1 MINQKTTMGLKNKF
15 SFILLLLI
23 FPLVSNAQKDTTV
36 VLNFSTFLQI
46 VKLHHP
52 LIKQADLI
60 TKSAKANTLLA
71 RGNFDPKV
79 FYEFNNKFFE
89 SKNYYEF
96 QNAGFKIPTWY
107 GIELKGGIEQNQGI
121 NLNPESI
128 TPSEGLAYT
137 QISIP
142 LLQGLIIDERRSV
155 LKQAKLFQIQSNY
168 DKTIAI
174 NEILYKA
181 GKAYWEWQL
190 SYNNLQVHQSAVTL
204 SKERFEAVKRTSVL
218 GDRPAIDTVE
228 AIIQLQDRILT
239 LQQSQIDFRTKS
251 LLLSNFLWLE
261 NDIPIELTNNT
272 IPDVVNISENNFY
285 ASVSSIDSMI
295 NNHPTLKIYDLKLK
309 QLDIEKEFKKDKLK
323 PNLNVNYNPLFNAN
337 NFNASFQNNYKWGV
351 SLGFPIFLRKERGD
365 LQLTKLKIEN
375 TSFDIL
381 NKRNEIRNK
390 INASINELNTY
401 KNQVEI
407 YSNNAKNYEKL
418 WLSEKRLF
426 DSGES
431 SLFMINSREQSYI
444 NAQIKL
450 NEILNKNKKTSLEIE
465 YSYGVLNTIY

>member
-1 MINQKTTMGLKNKF
+1 MKLKNKF
-15 SFILLLLI
+15 YFILLFLL
-23 FPLVSNAQKDTTV
+23 FPVISIAQSDSSV
-36 VLNFSTFLQI
+36 RLNFSTFLQL

-79 FYEFNNKFFE
+79 FYEFNNKFFD

-107 GIELKGGIEQNQGI
+107 GIELKGGIEQNQGV
-121 NLNPESI
+121 NLNPENI
-128 TPSEGLAYT
+128 TPTDGLAYT
-137 QISIP
+137 QISVP
-142 LLQGLIIDERRSV
+142 LLQGLIIDERRSI
-155 LKQAKLFQIQSNY
+155 LKQAKIFQLQSDF

-174 NEILYKA
+174 NDILYKA

-190 SYNNLQVHQSAVTL
+190 AYNNLQVHQTAVKL
-204 SKERFEAVKRTSVL
+204 SKDRFEAIKKTSSL
-218 GDRPAIDTVE
+218 GDRPSIDTVE

-239 LQQSQIDFRTKS
+239 LQQSQVDFRTKS

-261 NDIPIELTNNT
+261 NDIPVELKENT
-272 IPDVVNISENNFY
+272 IPDLINLTESEFITSIN
-285 ASVSSIDSMI
+285 SIDSMI

-309 QLDIEKEFKKDKLK
+309 QLDIEKKFKQDKLK
-323 PNLNVNYNPLFNAN
+323 PNLNVNYNPLFNTN
-337 NFNASFQNNYKWGV
+337 NFSTNFQNNYKWGV
-351 SLGFPIFLRKERGD
+351 SLGFPIFLRKERAD
-365 LQLTKLKIEN
+365 VQQTKLKIEN
-375 TSFDIL
+375 TSFEII
-381 NKRNEIRNK
+381 NKRNEITNK
-390 INASINELNTY
+390 IKSSINELNTY

-407 YSNNAKNYEKL
+407 YSTNVKNYERL

-431 SLFMINSREQSYI
+431 SLFMINSREQSFI

-450 NEILNKNKKTSLEIE
+450 NEILNKNKKTALEIE
-465 YSYGVLNTIY
+465 YTYGVLNAIY